1 MRMIRYQ
8 EDIIQLMIKYL
19 IMTGICVGITLLS
32 ACKPAEKEE
41 VVQNKPVP
49 VRLEKIKFRDLP
61 LVVKSTG
68 RLEPNREV
76 VLSAEVPGLVNN
88 YTADVGDEVV
98 KDQVLVTLKPVDYLL
113 ALNVA
118 KANLAAARARLDA
131 AEKTFN
137 RFRSLLPR
145 KVITQESYE
154 KSEAEYKSAKAAV
167 SQMQAVESIS
177 SQRLSKCEIKSPF
190 EGFITARI
198 VELGQN
204 VGVGEPVMSVADMK
218 IMRVKIHLNE
228 RDYVT
233 LDKDDPAEV
242 KIEAFPEN
250 SFKGHVDRVGIKAD
264 PKTNTFDVEILVGNP
279 NIILKAGLT
288 ARVYITTKVI
298 HDAVMISQS
307 SVLYRET
314 KKEVFII
321 DDSKKAMPREVKLG
335 QIEGSLVRILEG
347 LAPGDL
353 LVVTGGQY
361 LKPGSRVTISE

>member
-1 MRMIRYQ
+1 MCRNN
-8 EDIIQLMIKYL
+8 
-19 IMTGICVGITLLS
+19 
-32 ACKPAEKEE
+32 A
-41 VVQNKPVP
+41 VVCLQTCREIP
-49 VRLEKIKFRDLP
+49 VRLEKIKARDLP

-68 RLEPNREV
+68 RLESNREV
-76 VLSAEVPGLVNN
+76 VLSAEVPGIVNN
-88 YTADVGDEVV
+88 YTADVGDAVV

-113 ALNVA
+113 ALNEA

-131 AEKTFN
+131 AEKTYN

-145 KVITQESYE
+145 NVITQESYE
-154 KSEAEYKSAKAAV
+154 NSEAEYKSAKAAV
-167 SQMQAVESIS
+167 SQMQAVENIY

-190 EGFITARI
+190 EGLITARI

-218 IMRVKIHLNE
+218 LMRVKIHLNE
-228 RDYVT
+228 RDYVN
-233 LDKDDPAEV
+233 LDRDDPVEV

-264 PKTNTFDVEILVGNP
+264 PKTNTFDVKILVENP

-288 ARVYITTKVI
+288 ARVYITTNVI

-307 SVLYRET
+307 SVLFRET

-353 LVVTGGQY
+353 LVVAGGQY